1 MRQLPVNS
9 SAPVTITIISP
20 KGNSRPHSTRDSP
33 ALVSICPAVLATTA
47 PAPMRNPASTAD
59 RYSLWALLED
69 FFAPTWA

>member
-33 ALVSICPAVLATTA
+33 ALVSRWPAVLATTA
-47 PAPMRNPASTAD
+47 PEAIRNPASKAE
-59 RYSLWALLED
+59 RYSRLALLAD